1 MVSDILEQEL
11 AYSQNPT
18 RLERPRRDWM
28 KSEKFRQRAKV
39 ILLSL
44 ATVFAVSTLSI
55 VSSWL
60 WLQTVGI
67 PQNSAPR
74 RNAQVSSDS
83 KKMSVDLTETTGGR
97 SVGLWTEDGY
107 RNTVLLSRFIQATLH
122 TSQPLIDPLDVD
134 LKMLK
139 QQIQE
144 YERREP

>member
-1 MVSDILEQEL
+1 M
-11 AYSQNPT
+11 T
-18 RLERPRRDWM
+18 RLPWDGWD
-28 KSEKFRQRAKV
+28 
-39 ILLSL
+39 L
-44 ATVFAVSTLSI
+44 STLSI

-67 PQNSAPR
+67 PQNSTPR
-74 RNAQVSSDS
+74 RNAQASSDS
-83 KKMSVDLTETTGGR
+83 KGMSVDLPETTGGR

-107 RNTVLLSRFIQATLH
+107 RDTVLLSRFIQATLH

-139 QQIQE
+139 QQMRE